1 MLPIIN
7 GKEFIDCNLE
17 DIQEIID
24 NPNYAE
30 NEYIDYKKEF
40 AIDSSKDK
48 NIRQLEQAEFR
59 NDVCAF
65 ANTNGG
71 YLIYGVNEVKGIPSE
86 IIGINIQDNNKDLF
100 ERNIK
105 NYLQSIK
112 PRMPRYSIR
121 FIDMPEN
128 KFIVIIY
135 VQHDFYAPYIHLA
148 DQKNYKIYKRA
159 GNGKIVMVYE
169 EIKNMFI
176 QSLSVEKEIE
186 LYREERINFFLS
198 RGVDLELTYSKFF
211 LMHIIPDTFL
221 DYNYNKPM
229 FVLEQKG
236 ARFSPVFSFFDCES
250 LSAPTPEGLR
260 YLGQGI
266 KAEGKLSN
274 NGIAEFFY
282 PLTKKLHVGMHG
294 KDDKGQLPY
303 DSLWQKIDQSIRMYI
318 EVMKSYAK
326 LQRIFVCISFVGC
339 KDVLVEQKFDK
350 DWESRIDRDKLLC
363 YPNVFE
369 LNGVGEIN
377 EDDMSRLHLDYLISI
392 GVKYNTV
399 IPVIIK
405 SLYGNN

>member
-7 GKEFIDCNLE
+7 GKEIIDCTLE
-17 DIQEIID
+17 DFQGILD
-24 NPNYAE
+24 NPDYAE
-30 NEYIDYKKEF
+30 NEYLDYKKDF
-40 AIDSSKDK
+40 AIDAAKD
-48 NIRQLEQAEFR
+48 NNTRQLEQAEFR

-71 YLIYGVNEVKGIPSE
+71 YLIYGIKEKKGIPTE
-86 IIGINIQDNNKDLF
+86 ITGINIQDNNKDLF

-105 NYLQSIK
+105 NYLQIIK
-112 PRMPRYSIR
+112 PRMPYYSIKFIDVQDNR
-121 FIDMPEN
+121 FI
-128 KFIVIIY
+128 VVIY
-135 VQHDFYAPYIHLA
+135 VQHDFYAPYIHLV

-159 GNGKIVMVYE
+159 GNGKIVMDYQ

-176 QSLSVEKEIE
+176 QSISIEKEVE
-186 LYREERINFFLS
+186 LKREERINFFLS
-198 RGVDLELTYSKFF
+198 QRMDLELTYSKFF
-211 LMHIIPDTFL
+211 LMHIIPETFL

-236 ARFSPVFSFFDCES
+236 ARFSPIFSFFDCGS

-266 KAEGKLSN
+266 KAEGKISN

-282 PLTKKLHVGMHG
+282 PLTKKLHIGLHG

-303 DSLWQKIDQSIRMYI
+303 EWFWQRIDQSIRMYI
-318 EVMKSYAK
+318 DVMKQYTR
-326 LQRIFVCISFVGC
+326 LQRIFICISIVGC

-363 YPNVFE
+363 NPSVFD
-369 LNGVGEIN
+369 LTDAVKIK
-377 EDDMSRLHLDYLISI
+377 EDDMSRLHLDFLTSL
-392 GVKYNTV
+392 GVKFNGI
-399 IPVIIK
+399 IPVIIE
-405 SLYGNN
+405 SLYGQN